1 MKYINNQL
9 AIAVL
14 AVVCSVGTVTAQEII
29 KDSIKPK
36 PQTGPSKKLKVDGII
51 ATVGDYLVLD
61 SDIDKAYLE
70 LASQGQSTKDIS
82 RCQMLGGLLEDKL
95 YAHQA
100 IQDSIVVKDEEVK
113 EKMSEQIV
121 F

>member
-9 AIAVL
+9 TIAFVAL
-14 AVVCSVGTVTAQEII
+14 MCFVGSVNAQEII
-29 KDSIKPK
+29 KDSVKTK
-36 PQTGPSKKLKVDGII
+36 PQFNSFKKLKVDGII

-61 SDIDKAYLE
+61 SDVDKAYLE

-82 RCQMLGGLLEDKL
+82 RCQMLGSLLEDKL

-100 IQDSIVVKDEEVK
+100 VQDSIVVKDEEVK
-113 EKMSEQIV
+113 NARNKYVS
-121 F
+121 

>member
-1 MKYINNQL
+1 M
-9 AIAVL
+9 
-14 AVVCSVGTVTAQEII
+14 
-29 KDSIKPK
+29 
-36 PQTGPSKKLKVDGII
+36 
-51 ATVGDYLVLD
+51 D

-113 EKMSEQIV
+113 EKMSEQIAYMV
-121 F
+121 EQLGSSKISRLS